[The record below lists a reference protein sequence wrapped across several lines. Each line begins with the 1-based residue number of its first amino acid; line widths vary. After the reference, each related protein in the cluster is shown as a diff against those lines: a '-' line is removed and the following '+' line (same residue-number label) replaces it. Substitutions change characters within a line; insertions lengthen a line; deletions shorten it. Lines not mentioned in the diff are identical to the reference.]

1 MQRHWQEVAPPINLS
16 MAAFIGFKPKKVRVA
31 EADDF
36 DSDEFIKIAT
46 MFQT

>member
-36 DSDEFIKIAT
+36 DIDEFIKIA
-46 MFQT
+46 QQYK